1 MVPVALINLK
11 KAVEDDWDLTMVKV
25 SALFSPG
32 SARIDHHSQI
42 CKFIDG
48 TNHVSRIAHLADCDP
63 ALTREAISHLL

>member
-25 SALFSPG
+25 SSLFSPV
-32 SARIDHHSQI
+32 SARNDRHSQI